1 MDLLDKA
8 EEIVM
13 ISILVLYNTNPVPLT
28 ICALSPPTDV
38 EQQVSSVKEKLHEE
52 EISIPTRKKKNRKK
66 ALRGVV
72 IIKVSM
78 RMSSGHLSIP
88 KSFQLCVVGER
99 RLIDDEH
106 PSCDILT
113 WLEISFTKPSQI
125 TTIAKEDN
133 VKDFN
138 DDDTGMEKNKQVPFK
153 DLSPKKTRL
162 NYD

>member
-66 ALRGVV
+66 APRGVV
-72 IIKVSM
+72 IRKVST

-88 KSFQLCVVGER
+88 KNFQLRVVGER

-106 PSCDILT
+106 PSCDIL
-113 WLEISFTKPSQI
+113 
-125 TTIAKEDN
+125 A
-133 VKDFN
+133 
-138 DDDTGMEKNKQVPFK
+138 
-153 DLSPKKTRL
+153 
-162 NYD
+162 

>member
-1 MDLLDKA
+1 
-8 EEIVM
+8 
-13 ISILVLYNTNPVPLT
+13 
-28 ICALSPPTDV
+28 
-38 EQQVSSVKEKLHEE
+38 
-52 EISIPTRKKKNRKK
+52 
-66 ALRGVV
+66 
-72 IIKVSM
+72 
-78 RMSSGHLSIP
+78 LSIS

-125 TTIAKEDN
+125 VTVAKEDN

-138 DDDTGMEKNKQVPFK
+138 DDDTGMEMNKQVPFK